1 MGFSSR
7 FEATIVEVAA
17 SEQGLNYEVA
27 NFSELLFDGKANET
41 LDETLDIL
49 EVMDIV
55 RKESEFIYHF
65 E

>member
-1 MGFSSR
+1 MEFSSR
-7 FEATIVEVAA
+7 FESTIVEVAA

-27 NFSELLFDGKANET
+27 NFSELLFDGKVNET

-49 EVMDIV
+49 EVIDIV